1 MFLPLMRFRTADGAS
16 VCVAVVLLTCL
27 NSFRLAGEHTEICFI
42 GNSQLL
48 CVFLGVNFMVKS
60 GIAGL
65 VVVDIVLIHKSFLS
79 AKILTQNLMRCIL
92 HLRAESAILHM
103 VDVWD

>member
-27 NSFRLAGEHTEICFI
+27 YSFRLAGEHAEICLI

-60 GIAGL
+60 GVAGL
-65 VVVDIVLIHKSFLS
+65 VIVDIIFFHKIFLS
-79 AKILTQNLMRCIL
+79 AKTLTQNLIRCKLPI
-92 HLRAESAILHM
+92 AS
-103 VDVWD
+103 